1 MILCREFIYN
11 RWIPI
16 FVVFGLVPRNHDIQ
30 CTTKGISNR
39 RHTKKYQNDEMKSQ
53 GTSHLPSNHENRW
66 HYSIYK
72 GQGVFLTSVTRRVP
86 LVEQELFSVPN
97 GMGLFLLFRGV
108 CVDQS
113 LLFCVYV
120 MSTIACPFLSVIVLS
135 VLHRFTPLVSSEL
148 S

>member
-1 MILCREFIYN
+1 MWIQFYSLNTNFRDFHPILYHLTTKFS
-11 RWIPI
+11 
-16 FVVFGLVPRNHDIQ
+16 VPRNHDIQ

-39 RHTKKYQNDEMKSQ
+39 RHTKKYENDEMKSQ
-53 GTSHLPSNHENRW
+53 WTSHLPPNHENRW

-72 GQGVFLTSVTRRVP
+72 GQEAFLTSVTRRVP

-97 GMGLFLLFRGV
+97 GLFPLFRGV

-120 MSTIACPFLSVIVLS
+120 MSTIACPFLSVCPS
-135 VLHRFTPLVSSEL
+135 
-148 S
+148 